1 MESTMKSKSILLIA
15 GAMLMVVFLF
25 GACSSGFILGR
36 VYNQSSKVAQIT
48 VPVVVTRVVEKNGG
62 LLPTEVAGVT
72 QNPTATQELPPTK
85 TFNPKNLEELFAPFW
100 ESWEIVHQRYVDQPV
115 DDLKLMRGAIQGMLQ
130 ALGDQHTA
138 YMDPDEY
145 QQATIPLQQEYDGI
159 GAWVDTDAEFLTI
172 VSPMPGSPAEAAGL
186 KPGDQIIAVD
196 GEDMTG
202 IDGNL
207 VIRRVM
213 GPAGSKVVLTIRREV
228 DGEEQV
234 FDVEVIRAH
243 ITLPSV
249 EGKMLDN
256 GIAYVQIH
264 RFAEDTR
271 LELREILKELLDQ
284 KPTGLIVDL
293 RYNPGGYLDTAID
306 VTSEFIGNGVIM
318 YEQFGDGSRETYR
331 ARRGGLATEIP
342 LVVIVN
348 EGSASASE
356 IMAGAIQD
364 TGRGIL
370 VGTKTFGKG
379 SVQDW
384 IALSNNAGAVRVTIA
399 RWLTPNERLI
409 HEIGI
414 EPDVVVPL
422 TEDDIQAGL
431 DPQFDKAVEVMLGM
445 VR

>member
-1 MESTMKSKSILLIA
+1 MKSKSILLIA

>member
-1 MESTMKSKSILLIA
+1 MKSKSILLIA

-72 QNPTATQELPPTK
+72 QNPTATQELTSPK
-85 TFNPKNLEELFAPFW
+85 TSNPKNLEELFAPFW

>member
-1 MESTMKSKSILLIA
+1 
-15 GAMLMVVFLF
+15 
-25 GACSSGFILGR
+25 
-36 VYNQSSKVAQIT
+36 
-48 VPVVVTRVVEKNGG
+48 
-62 LLPTEVAGVT
+62 
-72 QNPTATQELPPTK
+72 
-85 TFNPKNLEELFAPFW
+85 
-100 ESWEIVHQRYVDQPV
+100 
-115 DDLKLMRGAIQGMLQ
+115 MRGAIQGMLQ